1 MKKRGDLR
9 RIAGELVSLCGRKLK
24 PKQKQFL
31 KLCCVAAAMTLT
43 LGAVPFLKSHAAE
56 GDNVVSKS
64 NLVSDSN
71 AGMKGNTGSSGEPT
85 VFIRGSVEPK
95 NTFDSGSLSSG
106 LQWELDENGV
116 LTLSGNG
123 EISNNSFDGSTK
135 QKIKSIKCASNCQIT
150 KIGIAA
156 FSGCT
161 ALQLLTIDGTVSSV
175 QIGAFRG
182 CNNLVSVSINGSSAA
197 ISNAAFEGCP
207 ALQTVTLSGT
217 VSSIGA
223 AAFNGC
229 SALEKVVFR
238 CPSLQSCGSYLF
250 NGCNSV
256 TVELPCEHFT
266 IGGNRITRD
275 NMASY
280 FGENASI
287 SAAASVNVVIPAV
300 SATCTQPGHIQYWE
314 CNVCGRDFS
323 DAQGT
328 NEITQSATVIDI
340 DPDAHDWCE
349 WTGDAVQERKCN
361 HDDTHTEKRVNPAL
375 SFGAKSA
382 KDLKYTLGSN
392 KPLELTIDR
401 MDKEGDTNVFAYF
414 TNRGDVFDL
423 GGEVVVTGADGY
435 SKTLTKDDCIATAG
449 SLKNTLKASYLQ
461 SLKAGTYSLT
471 ASFVV
476 DTDLAP
482 VVSSP
487 VIFTVVRSGV
497 PSPGTGES
505 GTATAICMALMLLAS
520 YGGIYSFTRGRTFT
534 QK

>member
-1 MKKRGDLR
+1 M
-9 RIAGELVSLCGRKLK
+9 
-24 PKQKQFL
+24 
-31 KLCCVAAAMTLT
+31 
-43 LGAVPFLKSHAAE
+43 
-56 GDNVVSKS
+56 SKS

-156 FSGCT
+156 FFGCT
-161 ALQLLTIDGTVSSV
+161 ALQSVTVAGSVSSV

-217 VSSIGA
+217 VSCIGA

-300 SATCTQPGHIQYWE
+300 SATCTQPGHIKYWE

-328 NEITQSATVIDI
+328 KEITQSATVIDI
-340 DPDAHDWCE
+340 DPDAHDWGE